1 VTYPNTSTV
10 IYNHDPNSN
19 RIKIVDPAATSYTY
33 DPRNNV
39 TNEKYISAS
48 KYMTIYSYDN
58 TRMLCN
64 VEAGHE

>member
-1 VTYPNTSTV
+1 MIPTATGSRSST
-10 IYNHDPNSN
+10 
-19 RIKIVDPAATSYTY
+19 RAATSYTY